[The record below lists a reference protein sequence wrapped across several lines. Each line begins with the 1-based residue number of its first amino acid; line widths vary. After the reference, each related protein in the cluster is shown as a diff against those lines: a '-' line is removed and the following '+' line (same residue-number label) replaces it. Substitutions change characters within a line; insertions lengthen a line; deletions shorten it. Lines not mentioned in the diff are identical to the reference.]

1 MILLDVIVMQRQ
13 TASNKRVD
21 ITILTISKFLENKHN
36 YQKLRFGWMLYFV
49 MLL

>member
-1 MILLDVIVMQRQ
+1 MILLDVIVMQCQ

-36 YQKLRFGWMLYFV
+36 YQKLRFG
-49 MLL
+49 